1 MFREDSAHPIFVD
14 LHAKDSADQERNTW
28 TAIPWVPP
36 FCFDNSTDNF
46 FGGVPF
52 GPRFFFCGMK
62 TAARIWPSRELHE
75 GARASM
81 VSRSP
86 RFGLV
91 GQGGFTASRVREG
104 GGPMG

>member
-1 MFREDSAHPIFVD
+1 MFREDSAHHIFVD

-28 TAIPWVPP
+28 TAIPGFLRFV
-36 FCFDNSTDNF
+36 STIARMISSE
-46 FGGVPF
+46 
-52 GPRFFFCGMK
+52 GPSAPAFFFFGMK
-62 TAARIWPSRELHE
+62 TAAGIWPSRELHE

-91 GQGGFTASRVREG
+91 GQD
-104 GGPMG
+104 